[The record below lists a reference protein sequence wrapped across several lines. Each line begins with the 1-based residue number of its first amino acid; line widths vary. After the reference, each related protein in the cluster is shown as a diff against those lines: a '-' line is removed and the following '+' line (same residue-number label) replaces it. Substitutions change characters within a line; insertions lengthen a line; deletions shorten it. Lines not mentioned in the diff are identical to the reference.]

1 MNTTLTIAFALVA
14 SSLVSITGCAT
25 TSERTTSAPT
35 TTGAA
40 SSDSAYDLASKSP
53 LPTDRVTLRV
63 NGLSCPLCAS
73 NVDRQIGALGGVT
86 STEVNFERGTIDL
99 SLTDPRP
106 SPFALERA
114 IDRAGFTLV
123 GIEPR

>member
-1 MNTTLTIAFALVA
+1 MNTTRTIAFALVA

-25 TSERTTSAPT
+25 TSERTTPAPT

-53 LPTDRVTLRV
+53 IPSDRVTLRV

>member
-1 MNTTLTIAFALVA
+1 VNTTRTIAFVLIA
-14 SSLVSITGCAT
+14 SSLVWLTGCASSPERATPGST
-25 TSERTTSAPT
+25 TSGAPSGDTT
-35 TTGAA
+35 
-40 SSDSAYDLASKSP
+40 YDLASKTAIP
-53 LPTDRVTLRV
+53 ADRVTLHV

-73 NVDRQIGALGGVT
+73 NVNRQIGALGGVT
-86 STEVNFERGTIDL
+86 STEVNFERGTIEL